1 MANEHRQ
8 TATCMGRA
16 HNARHPRAADQPFPA
31 ADSWRPPAQ
40 PAGPRRGRN
49 GDDRRHLEGTARVR
63 LRAQR
68 ALRGCRRQ
76 HPSIPGTGTAA
87 GSARPEAWT
96 THDGPFEGRR
106 RRHRQANVWPRP
118 WQQPHPSVTT
128 GSAVGARG
136 PARACRRGLSA
147 VYSRVRPI
155 FDAYR
160 ANRLKH
166 HGGRAPPD
174 RLAYCALT
182 HAGEAEDG
190 ANRLVHAGQQGLGA
204 LEEPFRLPSAE
215 ARRQRRA
222 HASGTGAAYSTD
234 LRERMR
240 RGNVF
245 AGTPGQAYRQG
256 VPGASRRFRPHDRAS
271 WPPFGRK
278 SLADAPR
285 ARGVSAPPRTR
296 GCLESRGGGGKAQA
310 AARSCR
316 RPRRR
321 FRALNFREIR
331 R

>member
-31 ADSWRPPAQ
+31 ADSWQPPAQ
-40 PAGPRRGRN
+40 PAGPHRGRN
-49 GDDRRHLEGTARVR
+49 GDDRRHLEGTAQAR

-68 ALRGCRRQ
+68 ALRGGRRQ

-96 THDGPFEGRR
+96 THDGPWRHLPSRR
-106 RRHRQANVWPRP
+106 AAPPAPAARHG
-118 WQQPHPSVTT
+118 H
-128 GSAVGARG
+128 VGAVFLAG
-136 PARACRRGLSA
+136 
-147 VYSRVRPI
+147 YSRVRPI

-160 ANRLKH
+160 ANRLGH
-166 HGGRAPPD
+166 HGGRAPLD
-174 RLAYCALT
+174 RLANCALI
-182 HAGEAEDG
+182 HVGEAEDG
-190 ANRLVHAGQQGLGA
+190 ANRLAHAGQQGLGA
-204 LEEPFRLPSAE
+204 LEEPFRLPPAE

-245 AGTPGQAYRQG
+245 AGTPGQAFRLG
-256 VPGASRRFRPHDRAS
+256 VPGAFRRFRPHEGAG

-296 GCLESRGGGGKAQA
+296 GSLESRGDGGKAQA

-321 FRALNFREIR
+321 IRALNFREIR